1 MKKFI
6 HARSLNVVALAAIA
20 TAVSFT
26 TFAQSAKSI
35 RSLGNQSQNEGKS
48 RWAVNQDNMPGSV
61 RAFQENLGQF
71 KNMMNDWKVQY
82 GCDDHGTEILF
93 TDKGLIYYLPEKAKL
108 SPEEIEDEKADVKKQ
123 EESSE
128 EETRYKLVYHKV
140 SVNWEGA
147 NTSPRI
153 EAIGETPYYFGS
165 FNHDKNKSIGHI
177 KGFQKLVYHDLYPG
191 VDVEFTFHSGKGIE
205 YSLRVQPGYN
215 ASAFKMLYTGQNGL
229 SLDGK
234 GDLHIETAMG
244 DILDHAPISSQNS
257 KPVESAF
264 EQLSN
269 NEVGFKLGQYDKS
282 SELVIDP
289 WTVSPI
295 LVTYIPS
302 DCGMDALNNVYVLEW
317 GGGACYM
324 QKYTFTGALAWTYN
338 MTQYGFQTSISD
350 MTIDPS
356 GNTYTGNPYY
366 YSNGG
371 GGSYALLCLDQTGT
385 LVYFNN
391 TYNNSG
397 GTVFENWNL
406 GYSCQYG
413 KLVEAGSPTVTQIQ
427 TGIMNAGTGSFNGP
441 LLIDPTISELYAG
454 CMSPNGTYYCL
465 SSNFCFCTTGADA
478 KTQTLVAY
486 NISGTT
492 PVQNWHTVMPNY
504 NFADYSMKEP
514 SGVPNNGVGASCADV
529 YTSDGSTLNEV
540 DATTGAVVKSGVT
553 IPGGSNT
560 LGTVNSGV
568 AVDPLCGYV
577 YAGGRDSIE
586 IFDQNLV
593 YVGSFKCPGIV
604 YDISLNNGVLSAIG
618 ATTAG
623 AGFVEQYNT
632 LSCAGTPIGLST
644 TNASCGGK
652 DGKASATPTFCIA
665 PYTYLWSNGATTSSI
680 TGLSAGSYSVTVS
693 SATSCITI
701 SDTFSIH
708 QQGAGFT
715 ITLTPVDINCKSGNI
730 TTSISGG
737 SNPFTYSWSNGA
749 TTSNILGVSPGKYV
763 ITVTDSAGCVDTAS
777 AVITSSGPTATMAF
791 TNPTCVTTG
800 TATATASGGTSP
812 YTYSWSNGATT
823 SSVTGLTAGTY
834 SVTITDNA
842 GCLYT
847 LPVTVTNP
855 PPPTITATPKLDST
869 CAGDSLTMTASGG
882 KTYTWNP
889 GGHIGSSY
897 TVAPPGTTTYTVTG
911 VDSNG
916 CTGTATVT
924 IKIEPAPAITVAP
937 GNDSICKGGS
947 LALTASGAA
956 SYTWSPPTG
965 LSCLICP
972 NPLATPTTTTTYKV
986 VGVGANGCKDSVNYT
1001 VVVKPIPVGIIT
1013 AKPDTICDGDS
1024 ATLTASGGGSY
1035 IWTFSGSTADSVR
1048 VGPTTTTTYNLQ
1060 VTLDGCTSITS
1071 KQVVV
1076 VGAVI
1081 PSISIAKDSVCKG
1094 DSTTI
1099 TASGGLT
1106 YKWLP
1111 GGATTATITAKPPAT
1126 TTYSC
1131 VITTACG
1138 KDTLTEK
1145 LTILPY
1151 PVIGLSHDTTICVG
1165 QSATLSATGG
1175 ISYLWSNGATTS
1187 TISVAPGTTK
1197 TYTLAVSNGKC
1208 IKDTTVT
1215 VNVNNPPTITI
1226 TPDQKVCQGSSV
1238 TLTATSTGSSYL
1250 WSNGATTSS
1259 ITVTP
1264 TSTTTYTV
1272 TSSNGCPTKDST
1284 EVFVLTPALTACC
1297 DTTIIS
1303 GDTVTINAYGD
1314 VSYIWSPSTSLS
1326 CSTCPNPVASPT
1338 VTTTY
1343 TVVSTDSNGCKTSR
1357 EVTVFVECVD
1367 FVVPNVFT
1375 PNNDGR
1381 NDDFVPYYIIGG
1393 TIHNGVGNVS
1403 SYTITIYDRWG
1414 KQVYNSSDPT
1424 KYWNGTLNNT
1434 NYLVPDGVY
1443 YYIIKATCGGNNYDH
1458 HGFVQVLGGGA
1469 K

>member
-1 MKKFI
+1 
-6 HARSLNVVALAAIA
+6 
-20 TAVSFT
+20 
-26 TFAQSAKSI
+26 
-35 RSLGNQSQNEGKS
+35 
-48 RWAVNQDNMPGSV
+48 
-61 RAFQENLGQF
+61 
-71 KNMMNDWKVQY
+71 
-82 GCDDHGTEILF
+82 
-93 TDKGLIYYLPEKAKL
+93 
-108 SPEEIEDEKADVKKQ
+108 
-123 EESSE
+123 
-128 EETRYKLVYHKV
+128 
-140 SVNWEGA
+140 
-147 NTSPRI
+147 
-153 EAIGETPYYFGS
+153 
-165 FNHDKNKSIGHI
+165 
-177 KGFQKLVYHDLYPG
+177 
-191 VDVEFTFHSGKGIE
+191 
-205 YSLRVQPGYN
+205 
-215 ASAFKMLYTGQNGL
+215 
-229 SLDGK
+229 
-234 GDLHIETAMG
+234 
-244 DILDHAPISSQNS
+244 
-257 KPVESAF
+257 
-264 EQLSN
+264 
-269 NEVGFKLGQYDKS
+269 
-282 SELVIDP
+282 
-289 WTVSPI
+289 
-295 LVTYIPS
+295 
-302 DCGMDALNNVYVLEW
+302 
-317 GGGACYM
+317 
-324 QKYTFTGALAWTYN
+324 
-338 MTQYGFQTSISD
+338 
-350 MTIDPS
+350 
-356 GNTYTGNPYY
+356 
-366 YSNGG
+366 
-371 GGSYALLCLDQTGT
+371 
-385 LVYFNN
+385 
-391 TYNNSG
+391 
-397 GTVFENWNL
+397 
-406 GYSCQYG
+406 
-413 KLVEAGSPTVTQIQ
+413 
-427 TGIMNAGTGSFNGP
+427 
-441 LLIDPTISELYAG
+441 
-454 CMSPNGTYYCL
+454 
-465 SSNFCFCTTGADA
+465 
-478 KTQTLVAY
+478 
-486 NISGTT
+486 
-492 PVQNWHTVMPNY
+492 
-504 NFADYSMKEP
+504 
-514 SGVPNNGVGASCADV
+514 
-529 YTSDGSTLNEV
+529 
-540 DATTGAVVKSGVT
+540 
-553 IPGGSNT
+553 
-560 LGTVNSGV
+560 
-568 AVDPLCGYV
+568 
-577 YAGGRDSIE
+577 
-586 IFDQNLV
+586 
-593 YVGSFKCPGIV
+593 
-604 YDISLNNGVLSAIG
+604 
-618 ATTAG
+618 
-623 AGFVEQYNT
+623 
-632 LSCAGTPIGLST
+632 
-644 TNASCGGK
+644 
-652 DGKASATPTFCIA
+652 
-665 PYTYLWSNGATTSSI
+665 
-680 TGLSAGSYSVTVS
+680 
-693 SATSCITI
+693 
-701 SDTFSIH
+701 
-708 QQGAGFT
+708 
-715 ITLTPVDINCKSGNI
+715 
-730 TTSISGG
+730 
-737 SNPFTYSWSNGA
+737 
-749 TTSNILGVSPGKYV
+749 
-763 ITVTDSAGCVDTAS
+763 
-777 AVITSSGPTATMAF
+777 
-791 TNPTCVTTG
+791 
-800 TATATASGGTSP
+800 
-812 YTYSWSNGATT
+812 
-823 SSVTGLTAGTY
+823 
-834 SVTITDNA
+834 
-842 GCLYT
+842 
-847 LPVTVTNP
+847 
-855 PPPTITATPKLDST
+855 
-869 CAGDSLTMTASGG
+869 
-882 KTYTWNP
+882 
-889 GGHIGSSY
+889 
-897 TVAPPGTTTYTVTG
+897 
-911 VDSNG
+911 
-916 CTGTATVT
+916 
-924 IKIEPAPAITVAP
+924 
-937 GNDSICKGGS
+937 
-947 LALTASGAA
+947 
-956 SYTWSPPTG
+956 
-965 LSCLICP
+965 
-972 NPLATPTTTTTYKV
+972 
-986 VGVGANGCKDSVNYT
+986 
-1001 VVVKPIPVGIIT
+1001 
-1013 AKPDTICDGDS
+1013 
-1024 ATLTASGGGSY
+1024 
-1035 IWTFSGSTADSVR
+1035 VR